1 MESLHTIAA
10 RLRLLHKWSCPWDS
24 DAVPPRGFIGRY
36 GEKVAASWLRAHGYK
51 ILRRNFRLGSGGEV
65 DIVSRQGDT
74 LVFTEVKS
82 STSPASGAPSRMVN
96 HAKRELIRRGARNW
110 LLMLG
115 REVPYR
121 FDILELYLLPRQT
134 PRVKLLENAF
144 HMHEGRRG

>member
-1 MESLHTIAA
+1 M
-10 RLRLLHKWSCPWDS
+10 
-24 DAVPPRGFIGRY
+24 PPRGFIGRY
-36 GEKVAASWLRAHGYK
+36 GEKEAASWLRAHGYK

-121 FDILELYLLPRQT
+121 FDIIELILLPRQS
-134 PRVKLLENAF
+134 PQVNLMQNAF
-144 HMHEGRRG
+144 HMHEGRRR